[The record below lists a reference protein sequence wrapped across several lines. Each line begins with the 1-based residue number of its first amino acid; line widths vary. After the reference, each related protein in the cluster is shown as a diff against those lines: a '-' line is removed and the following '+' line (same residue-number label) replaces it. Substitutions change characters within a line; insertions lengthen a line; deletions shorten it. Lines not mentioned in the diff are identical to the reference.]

1 MTTITLQQ
9 WADNKGLT
17 LKTAQRYAREGRINP
32 APEMVGRMYAVA
44 PDAVVVPDEIGSR
57 GWGIRRKDR
66 P

>member
-17 LKTAQRYAREGRINP
+17 LKTAQRYAREKRISP
-32 APEMVGRMYAVA
+32 APVRLEGGYVVA
-44 PDAVVVPDEIGSR
+44 ADAVLLPVIGSR